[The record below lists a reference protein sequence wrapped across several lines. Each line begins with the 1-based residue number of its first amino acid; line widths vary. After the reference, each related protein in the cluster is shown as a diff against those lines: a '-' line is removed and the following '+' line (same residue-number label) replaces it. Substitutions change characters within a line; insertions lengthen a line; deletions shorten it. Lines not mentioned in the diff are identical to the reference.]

1 VLSKTEQHFR
11 IVHQYRFPRR
21 EAIGWSKTA
30 ILAQK
35 V

>member
-1 VLSKTEQHFR
+1 
-11 IVHQYRFPRR
+11 VHQYRFPAR